1 MSTKDE
7 VSEFLRFFKEKM
19 KIWDVLFR
27 DDRGKNTQTLADLE
41 LRPIDR
47 NKVLEKLAVEDYSQG
62 PLEETMY
69 GGTAMWVFGKEV
81 KKSEIYIKITL
92 GLAGGSVLCISF
104 YIAEYPMRYPFKNS

>member
-7 VSEFLRFFKEKM
+7 VSEFLKFFKEKM

-47 NKVLEKLAVEDYSQG
+47 KRILEKLVIEDYSQG
-62 PLEETMY
+62 PLE
-69 GGTAMWVFGKEV
+69 
-81 KKSEIYIKITL
+81 KKCTV
-92 GLAGGSVLCISF
+92 VLRCGF
-104 YIAEYPMRYPFKNS
+104 LEKT